1 MFDENTN
8 IDQDLMMRSILEGAE
23 EEVPAGVWE
32 GVSAGLDRKARMLW
46 WRRVGI
52 GVTAAA
58 AAVAAVLLVLP
69 GESSMDIVPDSEDL
83 IAVVESEPAV
93 DTPENVTD
101 PTTTQQA
108 AYIAQAGLTT
118 QAAHA
123 VHTARTAKSAMK
135 HETVPSEIVTPEDIY
150 SCQTEETASFADAKD
165 AAEETEVAVTK
176 TPETEVK
183 EEWHYY
189 DDLSALEGQL
199 IDPVRRPKVS
209 LVLSGLT
216 GTNAAQN
223 ENTKNIFKSPE
234 LPSGPTKTGI
244 KQTSTNSTY
253 DIPLSFGAGVRVEL
267 SHKWAIGTG
276 VNYSILSRKFFGT
289 YTQVNDSGLV
299 ENTTSS
305 DIKNTQHYIGIPVNA
320 YYDIIDS
327 RNVNLY
333 VYAGGT
339 AEKCITDRYDILG
352 TAMVHKEKVQGMQLS
367 ANAGIGVGFK
377 IGRHLGIYI
386 DPSLRYY
393 FDCNQPVSIRTA
405 QPLMLGFEVGLRA
418 YL

>member
-23 EEVPAGVWE
+23 EEVPASVWE
-32 GVSAGLDRKARMLW
+32 GVSAGLDKAARAKVVALW
-46 WRRVGI
+46 FRRAGI
-52 GVTAAA
+52 GMAAAA
-58 AAVAAVLLVLP
+58 AAVAAVLLVQP
-69 GESSMDIVPDSEDL
+69 GDGDMDIVPASEEL
-83 IAVVESEPAV
+83 IAVVE
-93 DTPENVTD
+93 
-101 PTTTQQA
+101 QA
-108 AYIAQAGLTT
+108 TYM
-118 QAAHA
+118 AHA
-123 VHTARTAKSAMK
+123 TTPAKPSIK
-135 HETVPSEIVTPEDIY
+135 SEIVPSEIVTPEEIY
-150 SCQTEETASFADAKD
+150 TDQTVTEETEDTTVNTVSEKS
-165 AAEETEVAVTK
+165 EL
-176 TPETEVK
+176 K

-189 DDLSALEGQL
+189 HDTDLSALEGQL
-199 IDPVRRPKVS
+199 LDPVRRPKVS
-209 LVLSGLT
+209 LVISGLT

-234 LPSGPTKTGI
+234 LPTGPTKTGV

-253 DIPLSFGAGVRVEL
+253 DIPLSFGAGVKVQL

-276 VNYSILSRKFFGT
+276 VNYSMLSRKFFGT
-289 YTQVNDSGLV
+289 YTKVNDLGVV
-299 ENTTSS
+299 ENSTSS
-305 DIKNTQHYIGIPVNA
+305 DIRNTQHYIGIPVNA
-320 YYDIIDS
+320 YYDIVHS
-327 RNVNLY
+327 QNVNLY

-352 TAMVHKEKVQGMQLS
+352 TAMVHKEKVQGVQLS
-367 ANAGIGVGFK
+367 ANAGIGVGFRL
-377 IGRHLGIYI
+377 GRHLGIYI